1 MRDEPRNGYGLP
13 PPHAA
18 RPIVCVDLDSTVCDT
33 RHRHHLVLP
42 GDERDQTD
50 WVAYSLAC
58 AGDEPIEGVV
68 QLVQLLSA
76 HHHIAFVS
84 SRDEQARKLTE
95 QWLIEHEVPYDA
107 LFLGGT
113 DDVPQG
119 LEEFK
124 VHHVQR
130 LKDLGYEVALVVD
143 DLPSLADAMSAIG
156 VPTLTVRPPYRGE

>member
-1 MRDEPRNGYGLP
+1 MSDESRNGMGLP
-13 PPHAA
+13 PPDAA
-18 RPIVCVDLDSTVCDT
+18 RPVVCVDLDSTVCDT

-58 AGDEPIEGVV
+58 ADDEPIDGVV
-68 QLVQLLSA
+68 QLVQLLA
-76 HHHIAFVS
+76 PHHHIAFVS

-95 QWLIEHEVPYDA
+95 QWLLEHEVPYDA

-143 DLPSLADAMSAIG
+143 DLPSLADAMSVIG
-156 VPTLTVRPPYRGE
+156 VSTLTVRPPYRAE